1 MCFNRKVLRTMLG
14 AALTLPCISGA
25 LAVDDPNAN
34 YSSLIVSYRSITF
47 ATPVC
52 IGTECHSSVAGP
64 SVVFSHQLI
73 PNFALGISGS
83 SLRSDGTASVLKS
96 SFNSV
101 FMEVVAGIG
110 RAVDVGASVAVLR
123 STVESCTIN
132 PSACT
137 ARDDTGRDLG
147 VFTTFFLN
155 DASSISLSYDA
166 LAYQN
171 ASDQTVIGLS
181 LVSILAEHHRL
192 SFSADQIQNAGG
204 KAVSGGYGFGYSYLF

>member
-1 MCFNRKVLRTMLG
+1 MCFNRNFLRAVFA

-47 ATPVC
+47 ANPVC
-52 IGTECHSSVAGP
+52 IGSECHSGVAGP
-64 SVVFSHQLI
+64 SAVFSHQLV

-83 SLRSDGTASVLKS
+83 AMRSDGNTSTLKS

-101 FMEVVAGIG
+101 FMEFVAGIG
-110 RAVDVGASVAVLR
+110 HSVDVGASVAALR
-123 STVESCTIN
+123 TSVESCTTN
-132 PSACT
+132 PTACT
-137 ARDDTGRDLG
+137 ATDDTGRDLG

-155 DASSISLSYDA
+155 DASSISLNYDS

-171 ASDQTVIGLS
+171 ASDQSVIGLS
-181 LVSILAEHHRL
+181 LTSILATHHRL

-204 KAVSGGYGFGYSYLF
+204 KAISGGYGFGYSHLF